1 VGLRLLLS
9 RILLDGAMTEITSAV
24 SSPWRRIFRNP
35 RELRAGWRFAIF
47 LTLLTVLSL
56 GGHVIA
62 SVLHYQP
69 EEGWTAG
76 AFLFAEFTQFALT
89 CVAVAL
95 MGRLERRSLAR
106 YGLPLQGAFGRH
118 FWAGALWGGLAVC
131 GLVGLIALFG
141 GYSVSG
147 LALTGGALL
156 RSAVLW
162 AVTMVLLGLYEE
174 LLFRGYPQLTLAT
187 GMGFWAAA
195 LLISASFSAVH
206 YFFKP
211 MENIADALS
220 VGLIGLFLCLTLR
233 RTGSLW
239 WAIGFHFAFD
249 YAALVVFGAP
259 NTGNDGQSI
268 ADHLLASSWHG
279 PDWLTGGPRGA
290 EASLLVFVVI
300 AALFALFSRI
310 YRTTRF
316 PLPPDQR
323 PAA

>member
-1 VGLRLLLS
+1 
-9 RILLDGAMTEITSAV
+9 MNETTSAV
-24 SSPWRRIFRNP
+24 PSPWQRVFRGP

-47 LTLLTVLSL
+47 LLVLTVLSL
-56 GGHVIA
+56 AGHAIA
-62 SVLHYQP
+62 SALHYQP
-69 EEGWTAG
+69 EEGWRAD
-76 AFLFAEFTQFALT
+76 AFLFAELIQFALT
-89 CVAVAL
+89 FAAVAL
-95 MGRLERRSLAR
+95 MGRIERRALAR
-106 YGLPLQGAFGRH
+106 YGLPGRGAFGRH

-131 GLVGLIALFG
+131 ALVGLIALCG

-162 AVTMVLLGLYEE
+162 AITMVFLGLYEE

-187 GMGFWAAA
+187 GMGFWPAAV
-195 LLISASFSAVH
+195 LISALFAGVH

-220 VGLIGLFLCLTLR
+220 VGLIGVFLCLTLR

-259 NTGNDGQSI
+259 NTGNEGQSI

-290 EASLLVFVVI
+290 EASLFVFVVI
-300 AALFALFSRI
+300 AALFVLFPRV

-316 PLPPDQR
+316 PLPQDQR